1 MNKIPTTRA
10 WWLAALVLLAVA
22 APAASRTGDGGR
34 KAMVA
39 AIRQSIHR
47 AAPDADNAALAR
59 ALAVLEQVPRE
70 AFVPAAQRKLAF
82 ADRSLDIA
90 DGQTIS
96 APSAVALMTAAAQLP
111 PHANVL
117 DIGTGTGYQAA
128 VLARLADHVASVEI
142 MPDLAATARERLA
155 RLGYANVDVRSG
167 DGFAGW
173 AERAPFDAIIV
184 AAGSDKVPQPLL
196 DQLKVGG
203 RLVMPVGATWASE
216 QLLVITKTGATSTTR
231 CSLGWTM
238 FVPLAGQGARDERVR
253 GGVYDNAIPDCFSAP
268 VIAPMFVPQKEAL
281 PGKRKAR

>member
-1 MNKIPTTRA
+1 MARA
-10 WWLAALVLLAVA
+10 ARLISVAALGALALAAPLAA
-22 APAASRTGDGGR
+22 RSHDGAR

-39 AIRQSIHR
+39 AIRASVHR
-47 AAPDADNAALAR
+47 ASPDADNAELAR
-59 ALAVLEQVPRE
+59 VLAVMAEVPRE
-70 AFVPAAQRKLAF
+70 AFVPAAERRQALA
-82 ADRSLDIA
+82 DLSQPIG

-96 APSAVALMTAAAQLP
+96 APSIVAVMTAAAALP

-117 DIGTGTGYQAA
+117 DVGTGSGYQAA

-142 MPDLAATARERLA
+142 MPDLAAAARERLA
-155 RLGYANVDVRSG
+155 KLGYANVEVRSG

-173 AERAPFDAIIV
+173 PERAPFDAIIV

-216 QLLVITKTGATSTTR
+216 QLLVVTRTGPGTTTR

-238 FVPLAGQGARDERVR
+238 FVPLTGQGARDERVR
-253 GGVYDNAIPDCFSAP
+253 GGIYDGSIPGCYAAP
-268 VIAPMFVPQKEAL
+268 VVAPMFVPAKDA
-281 PGKRKAR
+281 AR